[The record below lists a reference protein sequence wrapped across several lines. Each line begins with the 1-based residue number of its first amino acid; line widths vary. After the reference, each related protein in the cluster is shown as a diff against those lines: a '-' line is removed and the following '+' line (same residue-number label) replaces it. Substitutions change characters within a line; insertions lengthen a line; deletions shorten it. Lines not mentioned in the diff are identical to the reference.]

1 MTGTGRLV
9 SISPIA
15 CDGVSNLQSQWNE
28 MSATSKLLPRTS
40 SSSLSR
46 CSSPSPCWPPLLCT
60 CLSFTDGTLIR
71 SPRLPGAHAFDSV
84 YLMFEAYPIVF
95 SVGHG
100 FSAGITGLMFLGVF
114 LGGVLSTLVYLVYFN
129 PRYKKAHKR
138 YSPEPTPPEVRIEF
152 CLMAAPLLVIAF
164 FVFGWT
170 SYPTL
175 SWVGPCIGGAIL
187 GAAVLAIFVSLFNY
201 VSRLS

>member
-1 MTGTGRLV
+1 MLAAITV
-9 SISPIA
+9 YMY
-15 CDGVSNLQSQWNE
+15 V
-28 MSATSKLLPRTS
+28 LLTTRPV
-40 SSSLSR
+40 LGAD
-46 CSSPSPCWPPLLCT
+46 LT
-60 CLSFTDGTLIR
+60 CLQVFRLRMVRTLPWDKAPNSQLSTR
-71 SPRLPGAHAFDSV
+71 SV

-114 LGGVLSTLVYLVYFN
+114 LGGVLSTIVYLVYFN
-129 PRYKKAHKR
+129 PRYKKVHKR
-138 YSPEPTPPEVRIEF
+138 YKPEPTPPEVRIEF

-175 SWVGPCIGGAIL
+175 SWVGPCIGGGIL

-201 VSRLS
+201 VSTLARVTSYGN

>member
-1 MTGTGRLV
+1 MDGKSLHLV
-9 SISPIA
+9 
-15 CDGVSNLQSQWNE
+15 
-28 MSATSKLLPRTS
+28 MYT
-40 SSSLSR
+40 R
-46 CSSPSPCWPPLLCT
+46 CAYQ
-60 CLSFTDGTLIR
+60 LI
-71 SPRLPGAHAFDSV
+71 LECSV

-100 FSAGITGLMFLGVF
+100 FSAGITGVSVTALRSPPNQRELTSPSRQLMFLGVF
-114 LGGVLSTLVYLVYFN
+114 LGGVLSTLIYLVYFN
-129 PRYKKAHKR
+129 PRYKAEARR
-138 YSPEPTPPEVRIEF
+138 YAPAPTPPEIRIEF
-152 CLMAAPLLVIAF
+152 CLMASPLLVIAF

-201 VSRLS
+201 VSCAQCLEGNTHANECCADRGHLSFCSRVRYVTVLATRA